1 MLNYLQ
7 TVDSAYCSQQCCDGF
22 NINSGSSTASME
34 TGNLEY
40 VRFVALVLIDDE
52 FVNV

>member
-1 MLNYLQ
+1 MLNNLQ
-7 TVDSAYCSQQCCDGF
+7 TVDSAYCSQCCDGF